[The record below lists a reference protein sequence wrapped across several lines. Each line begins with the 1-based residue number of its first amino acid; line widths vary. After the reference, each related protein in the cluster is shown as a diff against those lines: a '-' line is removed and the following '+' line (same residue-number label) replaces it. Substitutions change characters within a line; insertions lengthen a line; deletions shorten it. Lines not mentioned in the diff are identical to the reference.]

1 MADPVIIL
9 ALSGAII
16 ILGFLGDFLFR
27 RFSVPDIL
35 LLLLVGWFIG
45 QLGVARTETLVS
57 LSPLF
62 SAIALLLLLFDS
74 GLSMNLYKL
83 LEESPRATLISA
95 LDALFMGVAAS
106 LAMHFAFGWDYLL
119 GALLGIILGGTGSTT
134 VLAFTQ
140 RMKLD
145 EDASNTLALESV
157 ITDVLNIVI
166 ALTLIQILLTGSGD
180 LQSAGNMI
188 LGIFSIG
195 AMLGLAAGTVWIKA
209 LSGIRGM
216 PYSYMLTIATAFM
229 LYALTE
235 SVKGS
240 GAIAVLLFGVVMGN
254 SKEMSAM
261 LRFKKPV
268 SFDDVTIRQF
278 QNEISFFVRTFF
290 FVFLGA
296 IVTIADAGLLLLG
309 LLLTALIVLTR
320 IAVIYIGTFRSAL
333 AGSRGIMIA
342 MLPKGLVAAVL
353 SQLPMAYGIKGTESF
368 PDLVFVALIATL
380 VFSSLGVAY
389 VQRKKNIKQI
399 NKAGQKSNDA

>member
-1 MADPVIIL
+1 MADPTIIL

-16 ILGFLGDFLFR
+16 VLGFLGDFLFR

-35 LLLLVGWFIG
+35 ILLLVGWFIG
-45 QLGVARTETLVS
+45 QLGVARMETLVS

-74 GLSMNLYKL
+74 GLGMNLYKL

-106 LAMHFAFGWDYLL
+106 LAMHLAFGWDYLL
-119 GALLGIILGGTGSTT
+119 GALLGVILGGTGSTT

-166 ALTLIQILLTGSGD
+166 ALTLMQILLTGTGD
-180 LQSAGNMI
+180 LQTAGNMI

-195 AMLGLAAGTVWIKA
+195 AMLGLLAGTVWIKV
-209 LSGIRGM
+209 LSEIRGM
-216 PYSYMLTIATAFM
+216 PYSYMLTIAAAFM

-254 SKEMSAM
+254 SREISAM

-268 SFDDVTIRQF
+268 SFDDITIRQF

-296 IVTIADAGLLLLG
+296 IVTVANTGLLLLG
-309 LLLTALIVLTR
+309 LLLTLLIVLTR
-320 IAVIYIGTFRSAL
+320 VAVIYIGTFRSAL
-333 AGSRGIMIA
+333 AGSRGVMIA

-353 SQLPMAYGIKGTESF
+353 SQLPAAYGIRGAEAF
-368 PDLVFVALIATL
+368 PGIVFVALIATL
-380 VFSSLGVAY
+380 VFSSAGVAY
-389 VQRKKNIKQI
+389 LQRKQKQ
-399 NKAGQKSNDA
+399 KKDK